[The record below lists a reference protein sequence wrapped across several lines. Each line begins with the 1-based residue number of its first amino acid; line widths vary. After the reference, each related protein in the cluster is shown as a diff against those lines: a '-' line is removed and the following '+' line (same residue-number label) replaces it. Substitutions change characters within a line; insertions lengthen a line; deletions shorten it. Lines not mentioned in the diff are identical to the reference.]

1 MAPTR
6 EYASLLS
13 EAQLAFNAAALRL
26 GKARHALIQ
35 HGSVELTRERELLE
49 IEVDEAERFF
59 RKCARDLQ
67 EAKGKN

>member
-1 MAPTR
+1 MASA
-6 EYASLLS
+6 YISLLF
-13 EAQLAFNAAALRL
+13 EAQLSFDAAALRL

-59 RKCARDLQ
+59 RKCAEDLEQ
-67 EAKGKN
+67 AKARN